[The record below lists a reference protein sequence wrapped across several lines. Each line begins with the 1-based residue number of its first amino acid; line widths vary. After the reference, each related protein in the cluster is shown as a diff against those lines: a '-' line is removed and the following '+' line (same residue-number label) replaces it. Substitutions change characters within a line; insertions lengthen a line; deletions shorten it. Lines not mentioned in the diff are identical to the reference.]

1 MKKKAQTS
9 LEFLMT
15 YGWAI
20 LIVIVIVVVAWQ
32 WGFFNPSGAV
42 KKGSSGFW
50 GVSPLDFSYMENGNL
65 ELSLKNGVGGGI
77 NITEV
82 EVRGGTV
89 IYSDT
94 NPGTRMSGGAGISPG
109 SQSIYSLPSSGESEL
124 PGGGIGSSYDLF
136 LSIEYNDSRT
146 LEVYRSSG
154 KIWGSIEGV

>member
-1 MKKKAQTS
+1 MKEKAQTS

-20 LIVIVIVVVAWQ
+20 LIVLVIVVVAWQ
-32 WGFFNPSGAV
+32 WGFFNPGGVV

-50 GVSPLDFSYMENGNL
+50 GVKPMDFSYNTDGDL
-65 ELSLKNGVGGGI
+65 ILSLKNGVGGVI

-82 EVRGGTV
+82 EVRGGSVTYIDSV
-89 IYSDT
+89 DT
-94 NPGTRMSGGAGISPG
+94 PLSISPG
-109 SQSIYSLPSSGESEL
+109 SQSTYSLPSATSEL
-124 PGGGIGSSYDLF
+124 QGGSIGSSYNLF

>member
-1 MKKKAQTS
+1 MKEKAQTS

-20 LIVIVIVVVAWQ
+20 LIVLVIVVVAWQ
-32 WGFFNPSGAV
+32 WGFFNPGGVV

-50 GVSPLDFSYMENGNL
+50 GVKPLDFSYKVNGDL

-82 EVRGGTV
+82 VVRGGSVT
-89 IYSDT
+89 YTDT
-94 NPGTRMSGGAGISPG
+94 LVTPLSISPG
-109 SQSIYSLPSSGESEL
+109 SQSTYSLSGSTSGL
-124 PGGGIGSSYDLF
+124 QGGGIGSSYDLF

-146 LEVYRSSG
+146 QEFYRSSG
-154 KIWGSIEGV
+154 RIWGSIEAV